1 METYVGLRR
10 RARRAI
16 LRGPPAP
23 FPRPGMPAPPGSR
36 SCPERPQEGA
46 ARRRWVMLEWR
57 TGLLGTEP
65 GAWGPRGRRAA
76 QQPRWRPPPR
86 ALRPKSQPGRQL
98 LGNQLRKPRESFR
111 PATAGH
117 YVFCRLSS
125 PQPGKVSFWK
135 NTREKSPVSMSGSEA
150 YCGDLLWGGSVFVQ
164 RAKPGV
170 FNFRYLHFRYLK

>member
-65 GAWGPRGRRAA
+65 GAWGPRGLRAA
-76 QQPRWRPPPR
+76 QRPRWRPPPR

-98 LGNQLRKPRESFR
+98 LRESAQEAAR
-111 PATAGH
+111 VLPAGNHGPLRLLSFVISPAWKG
-117 YVFCRLSS
+117 VFLEKYS
-125 PQPGKVSFWK
+125 
-135 NTREKSPVSMSGSEA
+135 REESRVNERVRG
-150 YCGDLLWGGSVFVQ
+150 LLWGSIVGGFGFCSASKTW
-164 RAKPGV
+164 R
-170 FNFRYLHFRYLK
+170 L